1 MEELTKEL
9 CNEYYQKAKGV
20 CDSPLCVGARRRLVM
35 ELVQR
40 CGIPEIWALNI
51 TNGYRINDY
60 VKLASL
66 KQNCDYKAVDY
77 DYVEWLA
84 EKEEEEHIKKM
95 VDSDDDLYNEE
106 GG

>member
-9 CNEYYQKAKGV
+9 CNEYYQKAKEI
-20 CDSPLCVGARRRLVM
+20 CDSPLCIGARRRLVM

-40 CGIPEIWALNI
+40 CGIPEVWALNI

-60 VKLASL
+60 VAMASL
-66 KQNCDYKAVDY
+66 RQRGDYKKVDY

-84 EKEEEEHIKKM
+84 EKEEGEHIKKL
-95 VDSDDDLYNEE
+95 VDLDEMN
-106 GG
+106 